1 MTELEKQKQQ
11 TKELLKLHW
20 GYDSFRLGQEKA
32 INAVLEGKS
41 TVVIMPTGGG
51 KSLCYQLPALVLDGV
66 TIVISPLIA
75 LMKDQVD
82 SLTRVGIPATFI
94 NSSISQQETFNR
106 LESVRQGGIKLLY
119 IAPERFYNE
128 DFVKA
133 LASIKVSLFAIDEA
147 HCISQWGHDFRPSYT
162 RLKRAIELCGNPR
175 VLALTATATPEVKE
189 DIIAQLGLTDPEM
202 IITGFSRPNLQF
214 GVIQAKDAQKPQ
226 FILDAVKSLPEA
238 SGIIYVSTRA
248 RVDGLLEILLENDI
262 EAAAYHAG
270 MDQEDRKWVQN
281 NFLGNKIKVIVATNA
296 FGLGIDKPDVRF
308 VIHYDMPGTVEA
320 YYQEAGRAGRDGK
333 KSYCLLLFNSRD
345 RILHEFFIKGDNPS
359 VENIQEIY
367 QTLLN
372 YEQDS
377 VMITYAELASLLS
390 ENIPE
395 MAIGTCLKILEKQG
409 VIFRSKEKSSSAFI
423 KIANDFQI
431 IKDALGKKAKKAID
445 IISLLEEKYKSQL
458 LEGLNINLEEMAAVL
473 NVKKDS
479 LLRVIKR
486 LATENLAEYLP
497 PFKGTEIKILKRLD
511 RSELE
516 LDKDTLKHK
525 LSKAYDKLDKIED
538 YVFTLD
544 CRQKY
549 ILDYFGD
556 FESNDCGLCDSC
568 LAKRGYARKA
578 EAPNREDKEDYRAN
592 KKYSHKS
599 QATFDKKLK
608 YQTEYEAKEPVAD
621 SGLSTK
627 LTQLETMD
635 LFNKGMSI
643 EKIAKARDV
652 KEETIVDHI
661 AYLIEKKILPLDNID
676 KLVKKDIQELILTSI
691 KKVGKEKLKAIYED
705 LESKVDYRAIKL
717 VVAGLN
723 RK

>member
-1 MTELEKQKQQ
+1 MSELEKQKQQ

-32 INAVLEGKS
+32 ISAVLEGKS

-51 KSLCYQLPALVLDGV
+51 KSLCYQLPALVLEGV

-82 SLTRVGIPATFI
+82 SLTKIGIPATFI
-94 NSSISQQETFNR
+94 NSSISQQETYNR
-106 LESVRQGGIKLLY
+106 LESVKQGGYKLLY

-128 DFVKA
+128 DFTKS

-162 RLKRAIELCGNPR
+162 RLKRAVELCGHPPI
-175 VLALTATATPEVKE
+175 LALTATATPEVKE
-189 DIIAQLGLTDPEM
+189 DIIAQLGLINPEM
-202 IITGFSRPNLQF
+202 VITGFARPNLQF

-226 FILDAVKSLPEA
+226 YILDCLKSLPEA

-262 EAAAYHAG
+262 EAAGYHAG

-281 NFLGNKIKVIVATNA
+281 NFLENKVKVIIATNA

-333 KSYCLLLFNSRD
+333 QSYCLLLYNSRD

-372 YEQDS
+372 FEQDS
-377 VMITYAELASLLS
+377 VMVTYAELAGLLS

-395 MAIGTCLKILEKQG
+395 MAIGTSLKILEKQN
-409 VIFRSKEKSSSAFI
+409 VIFRSKEKNSSAFI
-423 KIANDFQI
+423 KIISDFEA
-431 IKDALGKKAKKAID
+431 IKSALGKKAKKAAD
-445 IISLLEEKYKSQL
+445 IVSLLEEKYRSQL
-458 LEGLNINLEEMAAVL
+458 LEGLNISLEEMAAVL

-479 LLRVIKR
+479 LLRVIKK
-486 LATENLAEYLP
+486 LAADNLAEYQP

-516 LDKDTLKHK
+516 LDKKTLKNK
-525 LSKAYDKLDKIED
+525 LNKAFEKLEKMED

-556 FESNDCGLCDSC
+556 FDSADCGLCDSC
-568 LAKRGYARKA
+568 LAKRGYARKT
-578 EAPNREDKEDYRAN
+578 ETPNREERPESSA
-592 KKYSHKS
+592 KKFSHKS

-608 YQTEYEAKEPVAD
+608 HDKEYEAKEPDAS

-635 LFNKGMSI
+635 LYIKGMKI
-643 EKIAKARDV
+643 PKIAEIRGV
-652 KEETIVDHI
+652 KEETIIDHI
-661 AYLIEKKILPLDNID
+661 AYLIEKKIFPLETID
-676 KLVKKDIQELILTSI
+676 KLVNKDKKEKILASA
-691 KKVGKEKLKAIYED
+691 KKVGQEKLKLIFED
-705 LESKVDYRAIKL
+705 LGGAIDYGDIKL
-717 VVAGLN
+717 VVAGLK